1 MKKICLLVCW
11 IFLLLAT
18 VKSAPITE
26 NEAKNIAKSFCFQ
39 KGIDEDLYLSEV
51 ERDGCYIFNSRQ
63 GGYVIVSADDKVIPI
78 LGYSKTGSIRP
89 DMMSFT
95 AFSGWLNCLEENF
108 DSILPLMNDSQV
120 DKSEW
125 EKLRSGEMSSSL
137 RCFRGVAPMIKTTW
151 DQGKPFN
158 SMCPDGSMVGCV
170 ALAMGQIMKYYSH
183 PKVGVGESQ
192 EYVTS
197 TNKDTIPS
205 VSLEVEYDWDNM
217 LENYGGEYTKE
228 EEEAVSTLLYH
239 CGVASF
245 MDFNSKTSAT
255 SFKKAAKA
263 FYSHFDYDK
272 SLRLIKR
279 DVCSDE
285 EWHAILKGQLDNGR
299 PLIYSGSDENFLNA
313 HAFVCDGYD
322 ENDYY
327 HFNFGWGGV
336 MDGYF
341 TVDFILPSLGTS
353 TENIHDFSY
362 KQEVLVNIFPNEN
375 GSFFYDFFYEN
386 PECFSISAD
395 TIKNSSEVEILS
407 RFYYQGLETFKGVLF
422 AELLDSS
429 GHPLDTLFKS
439 HVLIPS
445 SSSYV
450 KRLKFGFDLFPNGV
464 YYISCGLKD
473 DSGKVYKIR
482 EMQDSVAYRK
492 FVVDFPEEDPA
503 DRFEFV
509 YGHPSD
515 FVVSSDS
522 VCLGDDV
529 IKVNCNFINLSRNA
543 FKGSLRL
550 DITDEEGNEVASL
563 DSETFNMV
571 SKGCFFYQW
580 EFETD
585 DIPLGDYFLEVFVL
599 DEKGKEYEVKDR
611 GNATSV
617 RTFRVVP
624 KKEPELPEPE
634 YTSSEFVL
642 QQESDYSISVDSVV
656 NDRYYTTLR
665 YNIYNS
671 SDLDFKGFIFFESV
685 DDKGEVVCNFRTD
698 TMEIKAKEVF
708 RSGIVLI
715 RSYYPEGDYTENLNL
730 MNEVGAIIRVRDVD
744 GTIAKR
750 PFTIGAI
757 AAETLTD
764 DATSQDSL
772 RVATCDNCL
781 VLYSDSRQEVVIYD
795 LYGRIVKELV
805 VEGSCNVELSSGF
818 YLVKSKDAVI
828 KVVL

>member
-1 MKKICLLVCW
+1 MTKHEFISSESGVRLDKFIKIDDMPRSQIQKLIDEGNATVNGAPAKSSYKVKCGDCVVLSVPEPEVLDIKAENIPLDIVYEDEHLLV
-11 IFLLLAT
+11 
-18 VKSAPITE
+18 VNKPRGMVVHPAPG
-26 NEAKNIAKSFCFQ
+26 N
-39 KGIDEDLYLSEV
+39 
-51 ERDGCYIFNSRQ
+51 
-63 GGYVIVSADDKVIPI
+63 
-78 LGYSKTGSIRP
+78 YSGTLVN
-89 DMMSFT
+89 
-95 AFSGWLNCLEENF
+95 A
-108 DSILPLMNDSQV
+108 
-120 DKSEW
+120 
-125 EKLRSGEMSSSL
+125 
-137 RCFRGVAPMIKTTW
+137 
-151 DQGKPFN
+151 
-158 SMCPDGSMVGCV
+158 
-170 ALAMGQIMKYYSH
+170 
-183 PKVGVGESQ
+183 
-192 EYVTS
+192 
-197 TNKDTIPS
+197 
-205 VSLEVEYDWDNM
+205 
-217 LENYGGEYTKE
+217 
-228 EEEAVSTLLYH
+228 LLYH

-375 GSFFYDFFYEN
+375 GSFFYDFLYEN

-395 TIKNSSEVEILS
+395 TIKNSTEVEILS

-671 SDLDFKGFIFFESV
+671 SDLDFIKCIDYCSIF
-685 DDKGEVVCNFRTD
+685 R
-698 TMEIKAKEVF
+698 I
-708 RSGIVLI
+708 
-715 RSYYPEGDYTENLNL
+715 
-730 MNEVGAIIRVRDVD
+730 
-744 GTIAKR
+744 
-750 PFTIGAI
+750 
-757 AAETLTD
+757 
-764 DATSQDSL
+764 
-772 RVATCDNCL
+772 
-781 VLYSDSRQEVVIYD
+781 QEVQSD
-795 LYGRIVKELV
+795 KQ
-805 VEGSCNVELSSGF
+805 
-818 YLVKSKDAVI
+818 
-828 KVVL
+828 VL